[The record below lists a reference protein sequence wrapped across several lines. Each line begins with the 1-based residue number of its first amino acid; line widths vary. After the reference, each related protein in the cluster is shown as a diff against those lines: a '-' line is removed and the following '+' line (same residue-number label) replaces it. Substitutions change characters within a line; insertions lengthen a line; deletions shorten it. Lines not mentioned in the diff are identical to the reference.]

1 MWAAPAQSRAST
13 PPGRRVCRQR
23 RAFPLQAQ
31 KDPKK
36 ERPLVRRKSDLPQ
49 DLHAKSALEAHS
61 RAEEPAPQDGR

>member
-1 MWAAPAQSRAST
+1 MWAALAQSRAST

>member
-1 MWAAPAQSRAST
+1 MET
-13 PPGRRVCRQR
+13 DG
-23 RAFPLQAQ
+23 PLFEDVQMLRKTVNEEARQAQ

-49 DLHAKSALEAHS
+49 DLHAKSALEAHG